1 MTPLKETERNF
12 LSIKLHSSTAAV
24 CDQVIFV
31 VTGELVKVNNLHLA
45 VFLSDLSEVQ

>member
-1 MTPLKETERNF
+1 LKETERNF

-31 VTGELVKVNNLHLA
+31 LTGKKSPFSC
-45 VFLSDLSEVQ
+45 FLSDLSEVQ